1 MEIQRSTPYGILIIL
16 ITVLFSCSYYQHKED
31 AETIRTDSL
40 LSIYIDSIAV
50 NPLKVVSILR
60 DNQRNVSDSLNYY
73 YLQQTISRCYYFGNR
88 IDSAFLLTD
97 EILRYIEKQPEMNN
111 RLRKLSGD
119 TYNSRGVFFQEMNQW
134 DSAIVCLH
142 NASEALLQ
150 ANVQNRLP
158 AIHTYINMADSYQHK
173 GDYGW
178 AGFYYRKALFLS
190 DSIGMG
196 DKMNYSIYSGLAKLY
211 LELENYPLSD
221 SYFKKAE
228 QYWDKG
234 NEYEQYYFANSRGNY
249 YYVTKEYDDA
259 LIWFQR
265 ANTIVADFSQ
275 PIYRSIV
282 EGNIGEIYLLKEQ
295 PDSARLYLER
305 SVASFGQTVLQH
317 PGTKFYID
325 GLFASLALQE
335 NNLQE
340 AARLLEQPYD
350 TLHTDLLYQ
359 YYHHKRLEEL
369 YRKKK
374 DYAKAYNYR
383 KKADLCGDSIR
394 NMKTENSIRETDFR
408 YRQDTILLK
417 KNISI
422 TRAEAKAYQWK
433 WIAWIVGLGFIV
445 VVLLMVCVVFYF
457 RRKKELRYKQ
467 QKETIIQLRMAVVRN
482 RIAPHYI
489 FNVLNSVM
497 PIFRRYE
504 ELSEPVNLLIDV
516 LRGDLLSSEQLAVS
530 LEKEISFVR
539 KYLKLKMLGDSN
551 SIRVEWCIS
560 ADVSLDTLI
569 PSMFIQIPVENAVKY
584 AFNADCQTP
593 IIFIGIEVKDEE
605 LHIKIKDNG
614 IGYNFGAHVGDERST
629 GQGLKI
635 LYRTTELLNTHNIR
649 KMKFSIQNQQSSLR
663 EDHGTCVSLIV
674 PLNYNFAL

>member
-1 MEIQRSTPYGILIIL
+1 MEKQRPTPYGILVTLII
-16 ITVLFSCSYYQHKED
+16 VLFSCSYHQHKED

-50 NPLKVVSILR
+50 NPLEVVSILK
-60 DNQRNVSDSLNYY
+60 DNRNNVSDSLNFYN
-73 YLQQTISRCYYFGNR
+73 LQQTIARCYYFCNR
-88 IDSAFLLTD
+88 IDSAFLLSA
-97 EILRYIEKQPEMNN
+97 EILRYIERQPEMNN
-111 RLRKLSGD
+111 RLWKLSAD

-190 DSIGMG
+190 DSLGMG
-196 DKMNYSIYSGLAKLY
+196 DKINYSIYSGLAKLY

-221 SYFKKAE
+221 SYFKEAE
-228 QYWDKG
+228 QYCDKG
-234 NEYEQYYFANSRGNY
+234 NEYEKYYFANSRGNY
-249 YYVTKEYDDA
+249 YYVTKEYDEA
-259 LIWFQR
+259 LIWFQQ
-265 ANTIVADFSQ
+265 ANAIVANFSQ
-275 PIYRSIV
+275 PIFRSIV

-295 PDSARLYLER
+295 PDSARYYLER
-305 SVASFGQTVLQH
+305 SVAYLGQTALQQA
-317 PGTKFYID
+317 GMKFYID

-340 AARLLEQPYD
+340 ATRLLEQPYD

-359 YYHHKRLEEL
+359 FYHNKRLEEL

-374 DYAKAYNYR
+374 DFAKAYNYR
-383 KKADLCGDSIR
+383 SKADLYGDSIR

-408 YRQDTILLK
+408 YRQDTTLLK

-422 TRAEAKAYQWK
+422 ARAEAKTHQWK
-433 WIAWIVGLGFIV
+433 WIASMAVLGFIV
-445 VVLLMVCVVFYF
+445 VVLSMACVVFYF

-467 QKETIIQLRMAVVRN
+467 QRETITQLRMAVVRN

-497 PIFRRYE
+497 PTLRRYD

-530 LEKEISFVR
+530 LEKEIGFV
-539 KYLKLKMLGDSN
+539 KNYLKLKMLGDPDR
-551 SIRVEWCIS
+551 IRVEWRIS
-560 ADVSLDTLI
+560 TDVPLDTLI
-569 PSMFIQIPVENAVKY
+569 PSMSIQIPIENAVKY
-584 AFNADCQTP
+584 AFNTDCRMP
-593 IIFIGIEVKDEE
+593 SIFIDIDVKNEE
-605 LHIKIKDNG
+605 LHIMIEDNG
-614 IGYNFGAHVGDERST
+614 IGYNPGIHAGDERST

-649 KMKFSIQNQQSSLR
+649 KMQFSIQNLQSSSP
-663 EDHGTCVSLIV
+663 EEHGTCVLLIV
-674 PLNYNFAL
+674 PLNYNFTL